1 MKRKVLST
9 ILALAGII
17 VIGVSILYFLGLFK
31 EQNAGI
37 FIQSDPIAKVFIDG
51 KEVGNTPY
59 EASLNP
65 GEINVR
71 IKPIQDGTSVLDDY
85 ETKINLVPGIKTI
98 IKRVFKPNNEDSIG
112 AVVSFEKVGG
122 EESYVTV
129 VSVPDNSQV
138 IIDDKLYGNTPI
150 RVAVPAG
157 DHTLVVKSNN
167 YIEESLPIRVYKGY
181 KLTASVKLATDTS
194 ISAPATP
201 TPEVLEPSQRESIT
215 INPTDIGFLRV
226 REGAGVNYAQ
236 IGMVKP
242 GEVYEILET
251 DVTGSWYQIEFDDP
265 TVRGWVSKEFV
276 KKN

>member
-1 MKRKVLST
+1 MKRKVIST
-9 ILALAGII
+9 TLALVGI
-17 VIGVSILYFLGLFK
+17 VIIGFSILYFLGLFK

-71 IKPIQDGTSVLDDY
+71 IKPIQDGTSILDDY

-98 IKRVFKPNNEDSIG
+98 IKRTFKPSNEDSIG

-157 DHTLVVKSNN
+157 DHNLIVKSNN

-181 KLTASVKLATDTS
+181 KLTASVKLAADVNDVV
-194 ISAPATP
+194 ATP
-201 TPEVLEPSQRESIT
+201 TPEAIESLETESIT

-242 GEVYEILET
+242 GEVYEILDT
-251 DVTGSWYQIEFDDP
+251 DATATWYQIEFGDP
-265 TVRGWVSKEFV
+265 KVRGWVSKEFV